1 MNEARHLAACRS
13 LGVNPPPHGC
23 ERSVLIVFCL
33 SRGEQRCGQVLLFN
47 TSTAKTNR
55 RHYGG
60 AGGWVKLERIVEF
73 NASFIKSKERAR
85 EKDIEHA
92 RWMNTN
98 LPKERASAE
107 PDAIDVISGVE
118 FTRRRKTKERRDY
131 NSSKHDTDRSA
142 EADKQSKS
150 MK

>member
-1 MNEARHLAACRS
+1 
-13 LGVNPPPHGC
+13 
-23 ERSVLIVFCL
+23 
-33 SRGEQRCGQVLLFN
+33 
-47 TSTAKTNR
+47 
-55 RHYGG
+55 
-60 AGGWVKLERIVEF
+60 
-73 NASFIKSKERAR
+73 
-85 EKDIEHA
+85 
-92 RWMNTN
+92 MNTN